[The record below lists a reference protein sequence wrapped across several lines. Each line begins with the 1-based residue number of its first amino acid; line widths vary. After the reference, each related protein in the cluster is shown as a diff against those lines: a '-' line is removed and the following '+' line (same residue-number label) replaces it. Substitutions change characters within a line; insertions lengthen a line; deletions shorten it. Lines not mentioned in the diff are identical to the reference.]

1 MLSQPE
7 AVIEHL
13 EGRQGQP
20 RGAQVHA
27 VYPSDGRAGARTHPF
42 QSSFKCWW
50 WR

>member
-27 VYPSDGRAGARTHPF
+27 VYPSDEKGWSQDPPLPELT
-42 QSSFKCWW
+42 
-50 WR
+50 